1 MPIYFK
7 QKSTKEETNNIHKNA
22 IVPANAGQIVI
33 AADTIVKDL
42 NSKLDSVMEPFGG
55 EEYKLK
61 CMICGKAT
69 KGISEIARSGHEK
82 TLRNPH
88 YRTFLYLQTLC

>member
-7 QKSTKEETNNIHKNA
+7 QKATQETNNNHKNA

-42 NSKLDSVMEPFGG
+42 NSKLDSVMECFGG
-55 EEYKLK
+55 E
-61 CMICGKAT
+61 
-69 KGISEIARSGHEK
+69 
-82 TLRNPH
+82 
-88 YRTFLYLQTLC
+88 

>member
-1 MPIYFK
+1 MLPIYFK
-7 QKSTKEETNNIHKNA
+7 QKATQETNNIHKNA

-42 NSKLDSVMEPFGG
+42 NSKLDSVMERFGG

-69 KGISEIARSGHEK
+69 KGISDMAR
-82 TLRNPH
+82 
-88 YRTFLYLQTLC
+88 